1 MFSRMPILRRIVLG
15 VALATPAIA
24 LAWPWRRGLPDPAQP
39 STRMD
44 AVEAAIT
51 RLIPVQEMTT
61 AELAALQQA
70 GRTLVLLDVRE
81 AEEFAVSH
89 IPGAIRLQP
98 GMPAREVLALHGERL
113 AGTAAVFYC
122 AVGWRSGQMVEG
134 LRAAAGAAPAAAL
147 YNLRGGIFRWHIEG
161 RPLAPAGVS
170 EIHEFDRG
178 WGMLLRRSLNR

>member
-1 MFSRMPILRRIVLG
+1 MPILRRIVLG

-39 STRMD
+39 STGMD
-44 AVEAAIT
+44 SVEAAVT

-61 AELAALQQA
+61 AELAVFQQG
-70 GRTLVLLDVRE
+70 GRPLLLLDVRE

-98 GMPAREVLALHGERL
+98 GMPAREVLALHGQRL
-113 AGTAAVFYC
+113 AGAAAVFYC